1 MPIITW
7 DARLETKHPKI
18 DEQHKALIQ
27 AFNEL
32 HAAMKQGKGKDEV
45 GRTLLFL
52 KDYTV
57 THFKMEE
64 DLMAKS
70 AYPKAQRHQE
80 LHREFVKQ
88 AEALVDQF
96 NKGTALITLPVMN
109 FIEGWLIEHI
119 QGEDF
124 RLAEFLRGKG

>member
-1 MPIITW
+1 MAIISW

-27 AFNEL
+27 AFNDL
-32 HAAMKQGKGKDEV
+32 HVAMKQGKGKDEV
-45 GRTLLFL
+45 GRTLTFL

-64 DLMAKS
+64 ELMAQS
-70 AYPKAQRHQE
+70 AYPLAQRHQE
-80 LHREFVKQ
+80 RHRDFVKK
-88 AEALVDQF
+88 AEDLVDQF
-96 NKGTALITLPVMN
+96 NNGTTLITLPVMT
-109 FIEGWLIEHI
+109 FIEGWLVEHI

-124 RLAEFLRGKG
+124 RLAEFLRGKA